1 MITVS
6 GNKNNIFFYIQ
17 SDFYNCLSFNQNL
30 LLLINFNKKMKFP
43 NKSSTIWLLFFF
55 LDIYMTRPQG
65 LTFNASIY
73 KTKTRN
79 MFISVLKGK

>member
-1 MITVS
+1 
-6 GNKNNIFFYIQ
+6 
-17 SDFYNCLSFNQNL
+17 
-30 LLLINFNKKMKFP
+30 MKFP

-79 MFISVLKGK
+79 MFISVLKGKWSRCKHTWFFHVIVILR